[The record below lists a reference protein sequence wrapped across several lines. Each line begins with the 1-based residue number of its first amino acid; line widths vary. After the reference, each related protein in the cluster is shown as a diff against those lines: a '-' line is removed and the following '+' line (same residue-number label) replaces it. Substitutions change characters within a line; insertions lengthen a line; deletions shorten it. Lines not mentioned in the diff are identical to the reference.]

1 MTQPATTT
9 ELTTTQ
15 PTAIAQ
21 TGRGDEL
28 NSIWKHAR
36 MLAES
41 DIVPAAY
48 RGKPANCVIAIE
60 MAERLNTVAMMVMQ
74 NLYVIQGNPSWSSK
88 FLIGSVNVSK
98 RFTPIR
104 YRYEGKEN
112 TKDWSCR
119 AVATDVETKEELVG
133 PRISIAMADA
143 EGWTKK
149 AGSKWLTMP
158 EMMLAYR
165 AAAFWTRLYCPEI
178 SMGLLTTEEAED
190 IIHAPPMQ
198 RVGMPEDL
206 RAVLGAAPS
215 VTVPEPRREVPDAE
229 VEPETAPTREPGQE
243 G

>member
-1 MTQPATTT
+1 MTQAIELQPQQQLAT
-9 ELTTTQ
+9 
-15 PTAIAQ
+15 
-21 TGRGDEL
+21 RGDDL
-28 NSIWKHAR
+28 SSIWKHAR
-36 MLAES
+36 MLSES

-133 PRISIAMADA
+133 PRVSMAMADA
-143 EGWTKK
+143 EGWSKK
-149 AGSKWLTMP
+149 SGSKWVTMP

-190 IIHAPPMQ
+190 MIHAPPMQ
-198 RVGMPEDL
+198 RVGGIPEEL
-206 RAVLGAAPS
+206 RAAMLGAG
-215 VTVPEPRREVPDAE
+215 VTVDIPAVDQKREIPEAE
-229 VEPETAPTREPGQE
+229 TEPVAQMREPGEE